1 MGADLAGFGRSRDV
15 LKCSKLQLMWYD
27 SVYPCPTLLNLP
39 IFPFLAS
46 HELRQPEDSQLE
58 DWAIFFF
65 SQGKRQAQ
73 LMNAGPKKKDFS
85 LWQDV
90 QKKPKI
96 LPYLLLKEK
105 GYVLGC
111 EELKAWLNFQGGIHT
126 NKV

>member
-1 MGADLAGFGRSRDV
+1 MGADPAGFGRSRDV

-46 HELRQPEDSQLE
+46 CELRQPENSQLE

-65 SQGKRQAQ
+65 SQSKRQAQ

-85 LWQDV
+85 LWQAV
-90 QKKPKI
+90 QKK
-96 LPYLLLKEK
+96 PYLLLKGK
-105 GYVLGC
+105 DYVLGC
-111 EELKAWLNFQGGIHT
+111 KELKAWFNFQEGIHT